1 MQNDS
6 YTSIFGVSLL
16 DDLHNYFPDILYRHQ
31 RFTSVQDLLQY
42 IQEQTRT
49 RFNLLEVGR
58 RQYISAHPSTS
69 NIAPSHSPL
78 TSNITYSPMNPRSS
92 DTAYTINNRAVDISG
107 NPATYTTPVRP
118 IPVTINNQIP
128 VRSSRR
134 QTLFYD
140 FPSIYAEETPTMHL
154 MTNLLNLIQQPTA
167 FQDVVVYPTNQQI
180 DAATTVQ
187 TVSATLEDPCA
198 ICQEDMEA
206 GAQTRRI
213 TRCQHSF
220 HLQCIGSWFEQS
232 CMCPICRTD
241 IRGGHQP

>member
-16 DDLHNYFPDILYRHQ
+16 DDLHNYFPDILYSHQ
-31 RFTSVQDLLQY
+31 RFNSVQDLLQY

-58 RQYISAHPSTS
+58 RQHTAAHP
-69 NIAPSHSPL
+69 SPL
-78 TSNITYSPMNPRSS
+78 TSNISYSPMNVRPTS
-92 DTAYTINNRAVDISG
+92 DTIHAVNNRAPDISG
-107 NPATYTTPVRP
+107 NQAPYTTPVRP

-134 QTLFYD
+134 QHLFYEY
-140 FPSIYAEETPTMHL
+140 PSIYADEMPTMHL
-154 MTNLLNLIQQPTA
+154 MTNLLNLIQQPTNN

-198 ICQEDMEA
+198 ICQEEMEA

-220 HLQCIGSWFEQS
+220 HLNCIGSWFEQS

-241 IRGGHQP
+241 IRGGQQG

>member
-31 RFTSVQDLLQY
+31 RFNSVQDLLQY

-58 RQYISAHPSTS
+58 RQYMSAHPSTS
-69 NIAPSHSPL
+69 NIAPSPSPL

-107 NPATYTTPVRP
+107 NPATPVRP

-140 FPSIYAEETPTMHL
+140 FPYVCRGD
-154 MTNLLNLIQQPTA
+154 TNHASHDQFAQS
-167 FQDVVVYPTNQQI
+167 D
-180 DAATTVQ
+180 
-187 TVSATLEDPCA
+187 SATY
-198 ICQEDMEA
+198 
-206 GAQTRRI
+206 
-213 TRCQHSF
+213 
-220 HLQCIGSWFEQS
+220 CIS
-232 CMCPICRTD
+232 R
-241 IRGGHQP
+241 RGGLSHESAD